1 MLLVFGCGCSA
12 AEDTARDKDI
22 NAKIPLNDS
31 IDKLA
36 SQDEKIIKEGRE
48 ELKALGDKA
57 LDPLRKSATTKN
69 RKLRL
74 QVISIYAEMI
84 FDQKKN
90 PEEDKFIMDSLDDEY
105 YMVRI
110 ISSGFLAENGYMDIA
125 KKIIQ
130 KRKEPSEDDNKIFND
145 IIEGMKIRIKDNP
158 QPLIINPTMFEEGY
172 LIGMDKK
179 INKRLE
185 EIIFKEN
192 EVVALR
198 EKLISVYWHINEK
211 ESNNLLIK
219 ILEKTKYPEIK
230 EAALSCLRRDI
241 NKKNALLIKELR
253 GLLSKEKDLEIKQ
266 FYERIIG
273 YLADSGKE
281 K

>member
-1 MLLVFGCGCSA
+1 M
-12 AEDTARDKDI
+12 
-22 NAKIPLNDS
+22 
-31 IDKLA
+31 
-36 SQDEKIIKEGRE
+36 
-48 ELKALGDKA
+48 KALGDKA

-90 PEEDKFIMDSLDDEY
+90 PEEDKFIMDSLNDEY

>member
-90 PEEDKFIMDSLDDEY
+90 PEEDKFIMDSLNDEY